1 MTGIRGYG
9 DMGFMG
15 IRGYRR
21 WVIVTPRVITTPGVI
36 ATPVIII
43 SPIITASPSD
53 VVDPEKLS

>member
-1 MTGIRGYG
+1 MGFTGIW
-9 DMGFMG
+9 
-15 IRGYRR
+15 GYRR

-43 SPIITASPSD
+43 SLMITASPSD